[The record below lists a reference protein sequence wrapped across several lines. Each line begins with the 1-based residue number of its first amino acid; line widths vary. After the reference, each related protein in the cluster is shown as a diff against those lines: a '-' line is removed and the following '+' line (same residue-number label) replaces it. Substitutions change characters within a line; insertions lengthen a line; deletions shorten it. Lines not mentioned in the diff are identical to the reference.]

1 MGIGSKCITNMGL
14 QTDYKLSNIITIRIN
29 NIQAK
34 SLETLKNYDVNVNK
48 FIRLA
53 IKEKIQRDWKT
64 IKEKKT
70 KFKTLI

>member
-1 MGIGSKCITNMGL
+1 MGL

>member
-1 MGIGSKCITNMGL
+1 MGL
-14 QTDYKLSNIITIRIN
+14 QPDYKLSNVITIRIN

-34 SLETLKNYDVNVNK
+34 SLETLKNYDVNVNR

-53 IKEKIQRDWKT
+53 IKEKIQRDWKM

-70 KFKTLI
+70 KFKTPF